1 MVDISKLTSED
12 VDGFAM
18 GLFYPWIILSLLLG
32 VVCFVLNGVTFSFY
46 KRKSKETL
54 SLMYAALSFC
64 DMMAGISAIL
74 NGAAL
79 CMILTD
85 LQRFKNKKKMLFS
98 KSYFLCVSAFATSI
112 TSHVSVF
119 YNTVLMVVRTINMIF
134 PFYKTRND
142 ILKLSFVI
150 YAVIWVIITIAH
162 VILSF
167 GDENMQWLILIP
179 VIGSQFIKKLFNLTE
194 SEDNLNKENLRKANY
209 SIWIC
214 VPYVIPAVICM
225 ACFIVQ
231 AHKLLRKTEVSS
243 DVNKRI
249 TITIFYLSGVFF
261 ICNTAMFVTC
271 IVWIALP
278 ANQKNFL
285 RLCMAAHF
293 SNNILGFVNS
303 AMNPI
308 ILILRGRDLQRFA
321 RRLLGSSVSEN
332 AGVGSVVLSR
342 TITAETEITLR
353 SV

>member
-12 VDGFAM
+12 VDGFSM
-18 GLFYPWIILSLLLG
+18 GLFYPWITLSFLLG
-32 VVCFVLNGVTFSFY
+32 AVCFVLNGVTFSFY

-54 SLMYAALSFC
+54 SLMYAALSLC

-112 TSHVSVF
+112 TSHLSVF

-150 YAVIWVIITIAH
+150 YAALWVIITIAH
-162 VILSF
+162 VILSYK
-167 GDENMQWLILIP
+167 DEYMQWIILTP
-179 VIGSQFIKKLFNLTE
+179 VIGSQFIKKLFNLPKGEVSLLST
-194 SEDNLNKENLRKANY
+194 ANY
-209 SIWIC
+209 SLWIC
-214 VPYVIPAVICM
+214 VPYFIPAVICM

-278 ANQKNFL
+278 EPL
-285 RLCMAAHF
+285 RKAPYCYVWLV
-293 SNNILGFVNS
+293 ILLTTS
-303 AMNPI
+303 WA
-308 ILILRGRDLQRFA
+308 LSTLQ
-321 RRLLGSSVSEN
+321 
-332 AGVGSVVLSR
+332 
-342 TITAETEITLR
+342 
-353 SV
+353 

>member
-1 MVDISKLTSED
+1 M
-12 VDGFAM
+12 
-18 GLFYPWIILSLLLG
+18 
-32 VVCFVLNGVTFSFY
+32 
-46 KRKSKETL
+46 
-54 SLMYAALSFC
+54 
-64 DMMAGISAIL
+64 
-74 NGAAL
+74 
-79 CMILTD
+79 
-85 LQRFKNKKKMLFS
+85 
-98 KSYFLCVSAFATSI
+98 
-112 TSHVSVF
+112 
-119 YNTVLMVVRTINMIF
+119 
-134 PFYKTRND
+134 
-142 ILKLSFVI
+142 
-150 YAVIWVIITIAH
+150 
-162 VILSF
+162 
-167 GDENMQWLILIP
+167 
-179 VIGSQFIKKLFNLTE
+179 IGSQFIEKLFNLPKGE
-194 SEDNLNKENLRKANY
+194 VNLLSTANY

-214 VPYVIPAVICM
+214 VPYVIPAVICI

-278 ANQKNFL
+278 ANQQDFL
-285 RLCMAAHF
+285 LLCVAGHF